1 MSYPIQISFLNTQ
14 SSEAVEHFVHQQNEN
29 LARFYPRITSVTVA
43 IGMPHKHHQ
52 KDNAFQVRIDIAVPG
67 KTLCVE
73 TDAASRAEY
82 QDVYVAIR
90 DAFFVARRR
99 LEDYAHRKLDAPK
112 RRAEKEA
119 LQRRDQSIAVD

>member
-14 SSEAVEHFVHQQNEN
+14 SSEAVENFVHQQNDN
-29 LARFYPRITSVTVA
+29 LSRFYPRITSVTVA

-52 KDNAFQVRIDIAVPG
+52 KGNAFQVRIDIAVPG
-67 KTLCVE
+67 QNLCVE
-73 TDAASRAEY
+73 TDADNRAEY

-119 LQRRDQSIAVD
+119 AHQKEETTTG